1 MTPPKEREAIFVA
14 ILFILLAFVVTRQA
28 PGGEAG
34 ERLFALG
41 ARLIFLPSL
50 FFYAFSWRD
59 FFWGFLATGVSG
71 ICLLATTIHP
81 LIGPEN
87 TLVVSVGAALF
98 IVINSVHLYRFA
110 GRYCAVAATTFT
122 GRINEA

>member
-1 MTPPKEREAIFVA
+1 MTSNKEREAIFVA
-14 ILFILLAFVVTRQA
+14 IIFILLAFVATRQA

-71 ICLLATTIHP
+71 ISLLATTIHP
-81 LIGPEN
+81 LTGAEN
-87 TLVVSVGAALF
+87 TIVLSVGAALF
-98 IVINSVHLYRFA
+98 IGMNSVHLYRFA
-110 GRYCAVAATTFT
+110 GRYCAVAATSFA
-122 GRINEA
+122 GRINEV